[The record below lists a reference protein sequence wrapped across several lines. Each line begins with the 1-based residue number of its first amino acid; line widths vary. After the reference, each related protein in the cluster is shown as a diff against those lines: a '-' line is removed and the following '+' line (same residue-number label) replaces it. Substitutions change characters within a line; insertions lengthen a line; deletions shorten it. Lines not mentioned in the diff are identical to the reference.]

1 MDSLTQAV
9 LGAGIQGAMLGRFHG
24 RKALV
29 AGALL
34 GTLPDLDVLID
45 YGDPVLNM
53 INHRGFSHSLFVLT
67 GLSVLITL
75 LARRWRPCPDYGAGR
90 LFLAIWLVLIT
101 HPLLDAFTAYGTQLL
116 WPLTPT
122 PTSWSSLFII
132 DPFYTIPLLLVFLA
146 GLIMDKR
153 PALTRTLCWGL
164 GLSTCYLVLS
174 VAAKTLVE
182 ARVQHMLA
190 EQGETVEAV
199 FSTPEPFNILLWRV
213 VARTADDHYIET
225 ISSLLDAAAPEHIKL
240 PLNTDLANNLPGS
253 PQVKGLRWFTGD
265 WLRYDAIAGQLVASD
280 LRMGLGT
287 GYYSFRFLMAERTGA
302 NHSWQAITPVY
313 WPGERGTAELGAM
326 IRRIWRQ
333 DPPLPLSQW
342 EQKMTELPVPSD
354 RHTP

>member
-67 GLSVLITL
+67 AVAALITL

-101 HPLLDAFTAYGTQLL
+101 HTLLDAFTAYGTQLL
-116 WPLTPT
+116 WPLMPVPT
-122 PTSWSSLFII
+122 AWSSLFII
-132 DPFYTIPLLLVFLA
+132 DPFYTLPLLVVVIA
-146 GLIMDKR
+146 GLIMGAR

-164 GLSTCYLVLS
+164 GLSTCYLAAS
-174 VAAKTLVE
+174 IAAKITIE
-182 ARVQHMLA
+182 ARVQHML
-190 EQGETVEAV
+190 EQKGETVVSV

-225 ISSLLDAAAPEHIKL
+225 ISSLLDQSTPEHIKL
-240 PLNTDLANNLPGS
+240 PLNTNLADSLTGS
-253 PQVKGLRWFTGD
+253 TQLAGLRWFTGD
-265 WLRYDAIAGQLVASD
+265 WLRYDVIKGQMVASD
-280 LRMGLGT
+280 LRMGLAT
-287 GYYSFRFLMAERTGA
+287 GHYSFRFVMAERTGPD
-302 NHSWQAITPVY
+302 HSWQAITPVY
-313 WPGERGTAELGAM
+313 WPRERGLAELRPV
-326 IRRIWRQ
+326 IRRVWQ
-333 DPPLPLSQW
+333 QQPPLPLAKW
-342 EQKMTELPVPSD
+342 EQNMTELPVSSPPD
-354 RHTP
+354 QP